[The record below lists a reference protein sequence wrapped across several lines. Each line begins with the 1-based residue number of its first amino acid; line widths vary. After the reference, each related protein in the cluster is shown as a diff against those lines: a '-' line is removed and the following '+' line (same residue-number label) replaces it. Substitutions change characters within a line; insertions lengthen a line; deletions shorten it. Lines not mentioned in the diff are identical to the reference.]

1 MKKHQLLKAVLITLP
16 MLFFS
21 FLSYAQ
27 SLTVSGIVQDESGYA
42 LPGVAVAIQG
52 TLQGTI
58 TDVEGRYTITVDD
71 PNSVLTFSFIGME
84 TQNVDVAGRSVINV
98 FLKTEFADL
107 GEVVV
112 VGYGT
117 QRKSDLTGAVV
128 KVGADDLK
136 NRSTS
141 DAAVALQGKA
151 AGVQVLPNSGAPGR
165 GADIRIRG
173 MSSNSNFN
181 GPLLIVDGLKV
192 DNIQYLDPEMI
203 ESMEVLKDAASAA
216 IYGAQAGNG
225 VVLITTKAGSRSQD
239 GQVFYNGQ
247 WQLSSLSRELDVM
260 NAKQYI
266 DYGKKQGFLSD
277 QTLTDVGYVSGTDIN
292 WADEVFEPTWNYRH
306 TVGVQGATDK
316 GSYFVA
322 MNYVYNDGIFAG
334 DKDVYERL
342 STQINGEYKV
352 KPWLTVGTNNNIEK
366 WETKSVSQQ
375 SDNGSALLAAVT
387 SDPLFGPVANSE
399 AELNQ
404 RQINALAA
412 GVAVLKDKNGKYYRL
427 SPISGES
434 QSANPFIQRDRAIGG
449 SDGINVRGL
458 AYANFNPIEGLVYTS
473 RLGYRLAQGNTH
485 NYEFPFAA
493 NEFVSSSVYRI
504 SANANVSYYYQ
515 FENFINYTKTIADK
529 HNVNVMVGMSWENNH
544 SDNVSVSAEGPDIL
558 KGYEPNFRYINYLL
572 DDAKK
577 NVGNAPSDARNLSYF
592 GRLTYSYAQRYS
604 IQANFR
610 ADAFDSSKL
619 PAESRWGYFPS
630 FSAGWTLSNESFIK
644 DNISETAL
652 SFLKLRASWGRNGNI
667 AVLNGYP
674 YMPIIQKNNDWYQF
688 AQDGTQTYGSVPNG
702 LPNPDLEWEESEQ
715 VDLGLDARF
724 INGKLSLGVDWY
736 KKETKGLLVNV
747 IPVIETGVGTYVLN
761 AGNVDNTGLE
771 FELGWRDT
779 AGDLSYSI
787 NANFSTLKN
796 ELTYLDP
803 TIDHIRGTGL
813 QGSNIYTR
821 CAVGEPLWYFYGYKF
836 KEFDDN
842 GAAIYEDINGDG
854 VWDSND
860 MTNIGQGLP
869 TYNYG
874 VTINLANKNFD
885 FMLFGTGAGGF
896 DVLPQ
901 AWRSDR
907 PYTNNYAWFYE
918 NSWTSSNKDAKFPAI
933 EHWTKEAYSSDLTVF
948 SGSYFKIKQIQ
959 LGYTLPNNLT
969 SKAHISSLRVYGSLE
984 NFFTFTSYVGLDP
997 ETASANASS
1006 SLGIDMG
1013 TYPTAKQVVFGVNLT
1028 F

>member
-1 MKKHQLLKAVLITLP
+1 
-16 MLFFS
+16 
-21 FLSYAQ
+21 
-27 SLTVSGIVQDESGYA
+27 
-42 LPGVAVAIQG
+42 
-52 TLQGTI
+52 
-58 TDVEGRYTITVDD
+58 
-71 PNSVLTFSFIGME
+71 ME

-117 QRKSDLTGAVV
+117 QRKSDLTGSVV

-151 AGVQVLPNSGAPGR
+151 AGVQVLPNSGAPGK

-173 MSSNSNFN
+173 MSSNSEFN

-404 RQINALAA
+404 RQKDALAA
-412 GVAVLKDKNGKYYRL
+412 GIAVLKNEDGKYYRL

-504 SANANVSYYYQ
+504 RANANVSYYYQ

-529 HNVNVMVGMSWENNH
+529 HNVNAMVGMSWENNH
-544 SDNVSVSAEGPDIL
+544 SDNVSVSAEGADIL
-558 KGYEPNFRYINYLL
+558 KGYEPNFRYIKYLL

-577 NVGNAPSDARNLSYF
+577 TVDNEPSDARNLSYF

-644 DNISETAL
+644 DNISETVL
-652 SFLKLRASWGRNGNI
+652 SFLKLRGSWGVNGNI
-667 AVLNGYP
+667 DVLTNYP
-674 YMPIIQKNNDWYQF
+674 YSGIVNVNSDWYQYNPD
-688 AQDGTQTYGSVPNG
+688 ASTLTYGTMPGGS
-702 LPNPDLEWEESEQ
+702 LPNPNLVWEESKQ

-724 INGKLSLGVDWY
+724 LNGRLSLTMDWF
-736 KKETKGLLVNV
+736 KKQTEGLLIPVK
-747 IPVIETGVGTYVLN
+747 PVIETGVGSTTIN
-761 AGNVDNTGLE
+761 GGNVDNTGLE
-771 FELGWRDT
+771 IELGWKDKI
-779 AGDLSYSI
+779 GDLTYSV
-787 NANFSTLKN
+787 NANMSTLKN
-796 ELTYLDP
+796 EVSYLDP
-803 TIDHIRGTGL
+803 IIPFVEGPGL
-813 QGSNIYTR
+813 QGSAIRTR
-821 CAVGEPLWYFYGYKF
+821 VQEGYSLWYFRGYKF
-836 KEFDDN
+836 LGLDGD
-842 GAAIYEDINGDG
+842 GAAIYEDVNKDG

-860 MTNIGQGLP
+860 MTDLGSGLP
-869 TYNYG
+869 SLTYG
-874 VTINLANKNFD
+874 ITINLDYKNFD
-885 FMLFGTGAGGF
+885 FTVFGTGVSGN
-896 DVLPQ
+896 VILPQ
-901 AWRSDR
+901 GYRTDR
-907 PYTNNYAWFYE
+907 PYCNNYAWFYE
-918 NSWTSSNKDAKFPAI
+918 NAGSNFPTVENWDNYI
-933 EHWTKEAYSSDLTVF
+933 FSSDATIF
-948 SGSYFKIKQIQ
+948 KGSYFKIKQIQ
-959 LGYTLPNNLT
+959 LGYTLPGEMT
-969 SKAHISSLRVYGSLE
+969 SKLHISSLRVFGSLE
-984 NFFTFTSYVGLDP
+984 NFFTFTNYIGLDP
-997 ETASANASS
+997 EAASANTHNQ
-1006 SLGIDMG
+1006 LGIDFG
-1013 TYPTAKQVVFGVNLT
+1013 TYPTAKQVVFGFNLS